1 MTSEPVPLQI
11 VAPRLPP
18 RACGIGTY
26 AWALHQH
33 WPGRHSQN
41 RFLVFAEAAASREY
55 LGDQTIEE
63 FPAHAARFA
72 DFLEQQEATDVLL
85 HYAGRAYHRFGFPR
99 WMPDAFTIWQRRD
112 ARRRLHVIFHE
123 LPANFPL
130 LSKQGILQRLSFA
143 VARRLAE
150 QAATLITNSEHHAT
164 VLNRWRL
171 RSAVEWFPVPS
182 NIPAPVETAIRGDRR
197 LRGDFAVFG
206 LPYTRLQTLRIFLDW
221 ISIWKKSGRLLR
233 LHLIGPPDNKF
244 TPEADALLHRTLSD
258 AEVVNHG
265 ELSPANVSK
274 ALFEV
279 ECCLSNSNE
288 LTWSKSGTFMACAAH
303 GCPVVTER
311 PSAGEPLRF
320 TIAAESVE
328 TMTAAVAREKGA
340 RLRRWYLDNADWD
353 LTARRVAEI
362 VARR

>member
-1 MTSEPVPLQI
+1 MEPAPLVI

-18 RACGIGTY
+18 RACGVGTY
-26 AWALHQH
+26 AWELNQH
-33 WPGRHSQN
+33 WPVAHAENQ
-41 RFLVFAEAAASREY
+41 FLVFEDSAASREH
-55 LGDQTIEE
+55 LQTENIHG
-63 FPAHAARFA
+63 FSANARGLA
-72 DFLEQQEATDVLL
+72 EALEQHEAADVLL

-99 WMPDAFTIWQRRD
+99 WMPDAFTSWQRRD
-112 ARRRLHVIFHE
+112 AHRRLHVIFHE
-123 LPANFPL
+123 LPADFPL
-130 LSKQGILQRLSFA
+130 FSKQGILQRLSFS

-171 RSAVEWFPVPS
+171 RSAVQWFPVPS
-182 NIPAPVETAIRGDRR
+182 NIPAPVVAAIFDDRR
-197 LRGDFAVFG
+197 QRGDFAVFG

-233 LHLIGPPDNKF
+233 LHLIGPRDDKF
-244 TPEADALLHRTLSD
+244 TPEADALLHRSLSN
-258 AEVVNHG
+258 AEVVKHG

-274 ALFEV
+274 ALVEV

-303 GCPVVTER
+303 GCPVVTAH
-311 PSAGEPLRF
+311 PSAVGPLRF
-320 TIAAESVE
+320 AIAAESVE
-328 TMTAAVAREKGA
+328 TMTAAAAREKGA
-340 RLRRWYLDNADWD
+340 SLRRWYLENADWD
-353 LTARRVAEI
+353 LTARRVAGI